1 MGNERC
7 LLKPAASRSENRQ
20 MKTVKVLYTDVFE
33 WNLEAYLSKKYR
45 VIANQGSTRSTKTY
59 SIDQLLALYIPHK
72 EIKSI
77 SIVSPSLPHL
87 KRGARRDFLEILENS
102 QTYSEDRFNRTDN
115 IYHYPNGSYVEFFG
129 VDEPGK
135 VRGPGRD
142 ILFVN
147 EANLIPFAIYKQLA
161 LRTKEIIFIDFNPV
175 DESSWVYDV
184 ADFAGGVDE
193 YGEEIKPSIMIHST
207 YLNNPFLTAENRH
220 EIESL
225 KDADENLWKVFGLG
239 LRGSSSEIIYTHW
252 KTCKELPGRG
262 ERFFG
267 QDFGYNVPSALVDIE
282 VYEGAIYVD
291 EVIYEQ
297 KLTTGDLIEMYK
309 SNGVFK
315 SREIFCD
322 CAEPKTIEE
331 LKRAGYNAKESD
343 KDVTEGIRKVKSM
356 PLYIT
361 ERSANIL
368 KEIRSYKWR
377 KDKDDKILDEPVKF
391 NDHAMDAIR
400 YAVFTKLFA
409 PQFEVSGA

>member
-1 MGNERC
+1 
-7 LLKPAASRSENRQ
+7 
-20 MKTVKVLYTDVFE
+20 MKKIKVLYTDVFE

-59 SIDQLLALYIPHK
+59 SIDQLLALYIPIK
-72 EIKSI
+72 EVKSI

-87 KRGARRDFLEILENS
+87 KRGARRDFLEILENAGI
-102 QTYSEDRFNRTDN
+102 YSDDKFNKTDN
-115 IYHYPNGSYVEFFG
+115 IYHYPNGSYAEFFG

-184 ADFAGGVDE
+184 ADAEGN
-193 YGEEIKPSIMIHST
+193 IMIHST
-207 YLNNPFLTAENRH
+207 YANNPFLSKEQTN

-225 KDADENLWKVFGLG
+225 KGADENLWNVFGLG
-239 LRGSSSEIIYTHW
+239 LRGKSSELIYTHW

-282 VYEGAIYVD
+282 IYEGAIYVD
-291 EVIYEQ
+291 EIIYEQ
-297 KLTTGDLIEMYK
+297 KLTTGDLIELYK
-309 SNGVFK
+309 SNGIFK
-315 SREIFCD
+315 NREIFCD

-331 LKRAGYNAKESD
+331 IRRAGYNAKEAD

-356 PLYIT
+356 PLYVT
-361 ERSANIL
+361 ERSVNIL
-368 KEIRSYKWR
+368 KEIKSYKWKTDINGKPV
-377 KDKDDKILDEPVKF
+377 KDKDKDEPVKF

-400 YAVFTKLFA
+400 YGVFTKLFK
-409 PQFEVSGA
+409 PKFEIAAW